1 MRKRS
6 IQSEWSGDVAARR
19 SMSRPPHRREIVAAF
34 TLVELLVVIAIIG
47 ILIALLLP
55 AIQAARE
62 SARRIKCEANLR
74 QLGLA
79 VQNHLDAKRAFP
91 PGQYNYLGSDEP
103 AHTLRGVGQERR
115 GWFHSILAFVEE
127 NTLSEL
133 SRTES
138 DANGTT
144 NIDYNWAQVPIF
156 TCPTDPNGGKNTTFT
171 SRYGQ
176 YSGIFTQTLSQ
187 GFHGN
192 YVLCA
197 GSTAY
202 GNSGPDYGPSDPT
215 QNGSRLNGIAYPLST
230 TKTKHVTDGMSK
242 TLLASEIILVPDSN
256 TLNDLRGRYY
266 NGWEGNNLFSTLY
279 PPNTSQADISTYCIN
294 YPSAPCLLSVTGVV
308 QSARSLHAGGA
319 NFLWADG
326 SATFLADDINAAALS
341 GLRGTRAAATK

>member
-1 MRKRS
+1 
-6 IQSEWSGDVAARR
+6 
-19 SMSRPPHRREIVAAF
+19 
-34 TLVELLVVIAIIG
+34 VIAIIG

-62 SARRIKCEANLR
+62 SARRVKCEANLK

-79 VQNHLDAKRAFP
+79 VQNHIDARRLFP

-103 AHTLRGVGQERR
+103 AHTLRGVSQERR
-115 GWFHSILAFVEE
+115 GWFHSILAFIEE

-144 NIDYNWAQVPIF
+144 DIDYNWTEIPIF

-176 YSGIFTQTLSQ
+176 YSGVFTQTLSQ

-202 GNSGPDYGPSDPT
+202 GNSGPDYGPSNPAT
-215 QNGSRLNGIAYPLST
+215 NGSRLNGIEYPLST
-230 TKTKHVTDGMSK
+230 TKTGQITDGLSK
-242 TLLASEIILVPDSN
+242 TLLASEIILVPDNS

-279 PPNTSQADISTYCIN
+279 PPNTSQADISTYCID
-294 YPSAPCLLSVTGVV
+294 YPAAPCLLSATGVV

-326 SATFLADDINAAALS
+326 SATFLADDIAVS
-341 GLRGTRAAATK
+341 VYQSFGTRAGNEVTDSN